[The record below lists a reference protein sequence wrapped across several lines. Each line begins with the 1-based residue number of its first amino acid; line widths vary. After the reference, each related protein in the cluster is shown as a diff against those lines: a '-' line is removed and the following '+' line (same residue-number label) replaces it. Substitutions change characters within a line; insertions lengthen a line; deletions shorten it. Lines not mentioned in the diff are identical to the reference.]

1 MEFAGGGGRR
11 RHDDLKQ
18 LTAAYAL
25 DAVDP
30 LETRAIEKHLLGCRQ
45 CRREVAELREVAAQL
60 CLAGGPAP
68 ARVWDRIAAEVA
80 DRRRVLTLI
89 PRPAQST
96 IPARSARAQ
105 HRAVSVELFVAVV
118 AVAAVVIAALGLQIR
133 RVDRQTDRV
142 AIGLS
147 APGNQA
153 AWQLAVASADA
164 RQVTLKSPDG
174 SRSASA
180 VVLADGTSMLG
191 PNNLPPLSDQRSY
204 QLWGQVGP
212 AMVSLAVLRTASAYQ
227 QFSTPAQTV
236 ALVITNEP
244 ASGVIAT
251 TKPAVVSARMPS
263 P

>member
-1 MEFAGGGGRR
+1 MEFAGGSGRM

-30 LETRAIEKHLLGCRQ
+30 LETQAIEKHLLGCRQ
-45 CRREVAELREVAAQL
+45 CRREVAELQEVAAQL
-60 CLAGGPAP
+60 CLASSPAP
-68 ARVWDRIAAEVA
+68 ARVWDRIAADVA
-80 DRRRVLTLI
+80 DRRRVRTLI
-89 PRPAQST
+89 PRSAQPAN
-96 IPARSARAQ
+96 PP
-105 HRAVSVELFVAVV
+105 RAVSMRWFVAVV
-118 AVAAVVIAALGLQIR
+118 AAAAVVIAALGLQIH
-133 RVDRQTDRV
+133 RVDRQSDRV

-164 RQVTLKSPDG
+164 RQVTLTSPDG

-180 VVLADGTSMLG
+180 VVLADGASMLG
-191 PNNLPPLSDQRSY
+191 PNNLPALSDQRSY

-212 AMVSLAVLRTASAYQ
+212 AMVSLAVLRTPSAYQ

-244 ASGVIAT
+244 ASGVIET